1 MVWSYLFDNAIIALK
16 YVLWIS
22 KFTVVKIM
30 SYGNIISNRLW
41 AFRVEGGW
49 AVGGPWGAAKNVQ
62 INLIEQQNESCA
74 G

>member
-16 YVLWIS
+16 YGLWIS

-30 SYGNIISNRLW
+30 RYKGIILNKLW
-41 AFRVEGGW
+41 VFGFEGGW
-49 AVGGPWGAAKNVQ
+49 AVGAAKNVQ